1 MNDYKINKIFEGL
14 DYKNNIGNNLEKMF
28 LEDEKELEKIRFD
41 SNDIKKE
48 KKIRNFNFVYNT
60 NAEDDIKIINFD
72 DIRIKNYKNEKLI

>member
-14 DYKNNIGNNLEKMF
+14 DYKNNIRNNLEKMF
-28 LEDEKELEKIRFD
+28 LEDEKEMKKIRFD
-41 SNDIKKE
+41 IADIKKE

>member
-14 DYKNNIGNNLEKMF
+14 DYKNNIKNNLEKMF

-41 SNDIKKE
+41 ANDIKKE
-48 KKIRNFNFVYNT
+48 KKIRNFNFVYNN

>member
-14 DYKNNIGNNLEKMF
+14 DYKNNIRNNLEKMF

-41 SNDIKKE
+41 ANDIKKE

>member
-1 MNDYKINKIFEGL
+1 
-14 DYKNNIGNNLEKMF
+14 MF

-41 SNDIKKE
+41 ANDIKKE
-48 KKIRNFNFVYNT
+48 KKIRNFNFVYNS

>member
-14 DYKNNIGNNLEKMF
+14 DYKNNIKNNLEKMF

-41 SNDIKKE
+41 ANDIKKE
-48 KKIRNFNFVYNT
+48 KKIRNFNFVYNS